1 MAITDADTVLVL
13 GAGTSAPFGLPLG
26 GILIDRIR
34 KRISSE
40 RAYLSGDYFSS
51 RLQEAS
57 VSYAAF
63 YRMPFFGAVGYSH
76 VEWNGNSGRIKRSVS
91 TDLGKIGELEALLA
105 NQTSE
110 TIDDFIVENPD
121 YADLAKI
128 GIAAEFMTACYDF
141 DKSRHSAKP
150 FTMRTNF
157 ALNGNDIRNWIH
169 LLINVIRQGI
179 RSGNVTAENKIR
191 IITFNYDTIL
201 EHVLSEQFSNSQAMQ
216 GRDFRDFVD
225 ILHVH
230 GQCGELN
237 EQIASPQKRCV
248 SWAQGIHV
256 VNEDEVPEE
265 VSKARATAREWI
277 SQAREIYLCG
287 FAFALPNLR
296 LLGIQRPQAQR
307 RRLFVHNYD
316 GNVGL
321 SRTAKMLESKRV
333 SVEINEAT
341 PEKPMQICD
350 WIRMGYLGEMPG

>member
-26 GILIDRIR
+26 GVLIDKIRERIR
-34 KRISSE
+34 SE
-40 RAYLSGDYFSS
+40 IAHALGRDFTS

-63 YRMPFFGAVGYSH
+63 YRMPFYGAVGSRH
-76 VEWNGNSGRIKRSVS
+76 IKWNGNSGQIMQSVNADLERIQN
-91 TDLGKIGELEALLA
+91 LEKLLA

-128 GIAAEFMTACYDF
+128 GIAVEFMMGCYDF
-141 DKSRHSAKP
+141 DDYRHAVKP
-150 FTMRTNF
+150 FSSRITSPQ
-157 ALNGNDIRNWIH
+157 NGLEIRNWIH

-179 RSGNVTAENKIR
+179 RSGNVSAENKIR
-191 IITFNYDTIL
+191 VITFNYDTIL
-201 EHVLSEQFSNSQAMQ
+201 EHVLSEQFSNSQLMQ
-216 GRDFRDFVD
+216 GKNYQDFVE
-225 ILHVH
+225 IVHVH

-256 VNEDEVPEE
+256 VNEPDVPGEILQ
-265 VSKARATAREWI
+265 ARQTAREWVE
-277 SQAREIYLCG
+277 QAGEIYLCG
-287 FAFALPNLR
+287 FAFARPNLR
-296 LLGIQRPQAQR
+296 LLGLEQPQLHR

-321 SRTAKMLESKRV
+321 NRTAKTLESEWV

-341 PEKPMQICD
+341 PDRPMQICD
-350 WIRMGYLGEMPG
+350 WIRTGYLGEIG